1 MKKMNKI
8 RYMVIIEDLHN
19 HTYFSKDA
27 KEKPENYL
35 ESAAVNGIE
44 YLGLSEHIDLD
55 PSDKEFGYYKYAPTR
70 IKYNELKHLYENR
83 LTLLFATELTYQS
96 FLHSAII
103 NEVISRPYDYIIGS
117 VHRIMGFTI
126 SGIHGIEYF
135 AGKSEYD
142 AYMPYFEEL
151 LNMVETNFYDI
162 VGHLDV
168 IKRYGTN
175 FYGTFHIDRYIDILT
190 LILKK
195 VIEKGKVIEINSS
208 GFRQGLDEPYP
219 SKEIISLYQSL
230 GGKEVVFGSDAHDI
244 SQFGFKLAETMQL
257 TLAVYDF
264 DIISYNMREKVYV
277 GKISKM
283 L

>member
-1 MKKMNKI
+1 MNKI
-8 RYMVIIEDLHN
+8 GCMKIIEDLHT

-55 PSDKEFGYYKYAPTR
+55 PSDKDFGYYKYAPTR
-70 IKYNELKHLYENR
+70 MKYNELKQLYEDR
-83 LTLLFATELTYQS
+83 LALLFAAELTYQS
-96 FLHSAII
+96 FLHSVII

-117 VHRIMGFTI
+117 VHRIKGFTI

-151 LNMVETNFYDI
+151 FSMVDTNFYDI

-168 IKRYGTN
+168 IKRYGVN
-175 FYGTFHIDRYIDILT
+175 FYGTFHIDKYIDILT
-190 LILKK
+190 LILQK

-230 GGKEVVFGSDAHDI
+230 GGKEVAFGSDAHNI

-257 TLAVYDF
+257 TFDISDF
-264 DIISYNMREKVYV
+264 DIISYNMREKVYL
-277 GKISKM
+277 GKISNM